1 MNFKVNSE
9 ASSESSLESTPRKE
23 VDKKAL
29 QSLLHQHTLH
39 GAALEFQL
47 APAPPDPALLARL
60 RALPLTA
67 ARMSELDRRVADLQR
82 RVPRDDRRAES
93 SANQLKERDTLFFA
107 LRPIFQE
114 GFLQNLSS
122 FV

>member
-39 GAALEFQL
+39 GAALEFQ
-47 APAPPDPALLARL
+47 PDAALLARL

-93 SANQLKERDTLFFA
+93 SANQLKERDNLFFCLA
-107 LRPIFQE
+107 TDFPRRFCKI
-114 GFLQNLSS
+114 
-122 FV
+122 